1 MKSKK
6 INQKV
11 IVNIENI
18 SKSYGKLEV
27 LNNISTKIFEGD
39 RIGVIGP
46 NGEGKSTIVEIILRV
61 KKPTKGKVTYTNPKM
76 VVGVQFQDSNYPR
89 SLKVYSMINYYVDAY
104 KLDKK
109 EIDLEGLIDYFELRP
124 FMKKYINSLS
134 GGQKQ
139 RLNILLSIIN
149 NPELI
154 ILDELTTG
162 LDIEV
167 RDRMKEI
174 IMNKVLTNKKTSL
187 LLVSHNMTEV
197 EELCNRIWFISEGKI
212 LHDMKIKDIRSKHKN
227 LVAFVENLFH
237 DLRREKN
244 NRKKAKK

>member
-1 MKSKK
+1 MKKTIKSKN
-6 INQKV
+6 INKKV
-11 IVNIENI
+11 IVDVENI
-18 SKSYGKLEV
+18 SKSYGKLNV
-27 LNNISTKIFEGD
+27 LKDVSTKIFEGD

-46 NGEGKSTIVEIILRV
+46 NGEGKSTIIEIILRV
-61 KKPTKGKVTYTNPKM
+61 KKPTKGKIIYTNPKM

-104 KLDKK
+104 KLNKK
-109 EIDLEGLIDYFELRP
+109 KIGLESLIDYFELRP

-167 RDRMKEI
+167 RDRMKDI
-174 IMNKVLTNKKTSL
+174 I
-187 LLVSHNMTEV
+187 
-197 EELCNRIWFISEGKI
+197 IQ
-212 LHDMKIKDIRSKHKN
+212 
-227 LVAFVENLFH
+227 
-237 DLRREKN
+237 
-244 NRKKAKK
+244 